1 MTQPGLVTV
10 MMPAYNAA
18 PYIGQ
23 AIESVLAQ
31 RYAAWELIIVND
43 GSTDQTAEIAA
54 AYVDPR
60 IRLVHQANGGES
72 VARNRALELARGEFV
87 AFLDADDLFLP
98 HHLAATVAY
107 LQHTP
112 SVDGVYTDGHYCDSE
127 GSPTELLS
135 SQRRGPFQGWLFEE
149 LVLASDVFGPPTCV
163 VLRQE
168 AIAQRQL
175 RFDPAIVIGPDW
187 DFFTRCAEAT
197 RFGYLDQ
204 RTCLYRVHQT
214 NITLRTTLHKRAD
227 SLAQCRQKAIKLQNF
242 SNCAPQTRV
251 AVFYDLLVNLRRGF
265 YPLQDEIS
273 GWPEFTSLP
282 KQQRARLL
290 RLMASKNLG
299 ESSTQTAIERR
310 YIAKWL
316 TQARALSPLNPHT
329 NLLYTLHRI
338 SPNLCKSAIN
348 LKQWLTPDVSHSS
361 PFGKLA

>member
-1 MTQPGLVTV
+1 MTQPSLVTI

-31 RYAAWELIIVND
+31 RYPTWELIIVND

-54 AYVDPR
+54 TYSDLR
-60 IRLVHQANGGES
+60 IRLVHQANGGEA

-98 HHLAATVAY
+98 DHLAAAVAF
-107 LQHTP
+107 LQDTP

-127 GSPTELLS
+127 GNPTALLS

-187 DFFTRCAEAT
+187 DFFTRCAEVA

-214 NITLRTTLHKRAD
+214 NITVRTDLRKRAD
-227 SLAQCRQKAIKLQNF
+227 SLAQCRQKAIKLQSF
-242 SNCAPQTRV
+242 ATCTPHTRV
-251 AVFYDLLVNLRRGF
+251 AVFYDLLINLRRGF
-265 YPLQDEIS
+265 YQLQDEIS
-273 GWPEFTSLP
+273 DWPEFTSLP
-282 KQQRARLL
+282 QQERARLL

-299 ESSTQTAIERR
+299 ESSEQTAIERR

-316 TQARALSPLNPHT
+316 THARALRPLNPQT
-329 NLLYTLHRI
+329 NLLYMLHRI
-338 SPNLCKSAIN
+338 SPNLCKSVIN
-348 LKQWLTPDVSHSS
+348 IKQWLTPDVSHNS